1 MNLDE
6 VFGLTEEMPLVSIN
20 PLALFACMAVSLG
33 IGWFCAYRY
42 RNIYDV
48 EKSIRLYIPLA
59 IGAAVL
65 FTVLGIPVL
74 FAVGVQLFGFVAM
87 LLLSNR
93 YFKKN

>member
-6 VFGLTEEMPLVSIN
+6 VFGLTEEIPLVSIH
-20 PLALFACMAVSLG
+20 PLALFACMALSLG

-42 RNIYDV
+42 RNTYAI

-59 IGAAVL
+59 IGAAVI
-65 FTVLGIPVL
+65 FAVLGIPAL

-87 LLLSNR
+87 LLISNR